1 MADTPLLERSLTLH
15 FAGDWGQA
23 NLHRVCGWL
32 AQELGDRTG
41 PYSRF
46 AIWNA
51 RGGTDSVRLVGRGL
65 VDVALATPA
74 AFVAMALDG
83 RGPYGGEAF
92 PHLRALGS
100 VPQDDRLVLAVA
112 AELGVRSW
120 AELREQRVP
129 LQIATSPDDGVNH
142 IGLAVHRIM
151 ELEGIPRA
159 TLESWGGG
167 YLEAER
173 PPQCLARMRD
183 GEANAVFY
191 EAIMTPMWVE
201 LAEQRALHFL
211 PIDAP
216 VLDQLERDY
225 GWPRGTLP
233 AGYLR
238 GLDAP
243 LETLDF
249 SDFLVIVRT
258 EMPDDVAHLV
268 AWCLGETRGALERQY
283 RHLPPDRSPV
293 SYPLDPAR
301 MAHTP
306 ITLHPGAARYY
317 QEHGYL

>member
-1 MADTPLLERSLTLH
+1 MPESPRLDRSLTLQ

-32 AQELGDRTG
+32 AQEVGDRAG

-46 AIWNA
+46 AIWSA

-100 VPQDDRLVLAVA
+100 VPQDDRLVLAVDA
-112 AELGVRSW
+112 ALGVRSF
-120 AELREQRVP
+120 AELRSRRPP
-129 LQIATSPDDGVNH
+129 LRIATSPDDGVNH

-151 ELEGIPRA
+151 DLAGIPRA
-159 TLESWGGG
+159 TLASWGGA
-167 YLEAER
+167 YLEGER
-173 PPQCLARMRD
+173 PPDCLARLRD
-183 GEANAVFY
+183 GEANAIFF
-191 EAIMTPMWVE
+191 EAIMTPGWLQV
-201 LAEQRALHFL
+201 AEQRPLRFL
-211 PIDAP
+211 PVEAP

-233 AGYLR
+233 AGYLP

-249 SDFLVIVRT
+249 SDFLVTVRADL
-258 EMPDDVAHLV
+258 PDEVAHLL
-268 AWCLGETRGALERQY
+268 AWCLGETRAALERQY

-293 SYPLDPAR
+293 SYPLDPVKMAR
-301 MAHTP
+301 TP
-306 ITLHPGAARYY
+306 IPLHPGAARYY
-317 QEHGYL
+317 QDHGYL